1 MQNLLLRINEI
12 TSEEKFK
19 EADLSYIQREFN
31 QILLENGYASLFNF
45 KNLKTFFKSIN
56 IDQN

>member
-1 MQNLLLRINEI
+1 MRINEI
-12 TSEEKFK
+12 TGEEKFK